1 MEPQTPFEP
10 NEIAE
15 YGTLIDSAR
24 EALDLLAGA
33 RPTVEAMREL
43 RELVAGSTRILGDHQ
58 VPEDESVYGR
68 LSALP
73 SRGQLMTPLYEIL
86 ELANERIV
94 ARVRFGRAFL
104 GGGAAA
110 HGGTIPLLVD
120 ELFGVLINAS
130 TTKYARTA
138 SLKVDYRAVTP
149 LDEDLVFEGRVD
161 SVEGRK
167 MFLVGELR
175 RGDVVCA
182 ETSCLFVKLREDQ
195 A

>member
-1 MEPQTPFEP
+1 MEPRTPFEP
-10 NEIAE
+10 GEVEE
-15 YGTLIDSAR
+15 YGRLIETAR

-33 RPTVEAMREL
+33 RPSVSAMREL
-43 RELVAGSTRILGDHQ
+43 QQLATASAAILREHQ

-86 ELANERIV
+86 EISPDRLV
-94 ARVRFGRAFL
+94 ARVRFGRALL

-120 ELFGVLINAS
+120 ELFGVLINAG

-138 SLKVDYRAVTP
+138 YLKVDYRSVTP
-149 LDEDLVFEGRVD
+149 LDEDLLFDARVD
-161 SVEGRK
+161 AVEGRK
-167 MFLVGELR
+167 RFLVGELR
-175 RGDVVCA
+175 RGEVVCA
-182 ETSCLFVKLREDQ
+182 ETTCLFVELRDQ
-195 A
+195 QA